1 MLRLFLLFTL
11 VPALELYLLFQIG
24 SVVGPGTTV
33 LIILA
38 TGMVG
43 SWLAKREG
51 LSVVA
56 QLIQELE
63 TGMPPANR
71 LMEGGLILAGGLLLI
86 TPGVL
91 TDVAGFS
98 LIFPVTRRAIAPVV
112 LAWAKRRITVRT
124 LDPGGS
130 PQPDHWKARPH
141 DEAASQ
147 LPFDHPV
154 K

>member
-1 MLRLFLLFTL
+1 MLKLFLLFTL
-11 VPALELYLLFQIG
+11 IPAIELYLLFQISG
-24 SVVGPGTTV
+24 MVGPGTTI

-51 LSVVA
+51 LAVVS
-56 QLIQELE
+56 QLIQEVE
-63 TGMPPANR
+63 TGMPPASR

-91 TDVAGFS
+91 TDIAGFS
-98 LIFPVTRRAIAPVV
+98 LIFPATRRVIAP
-112 LAWAKRRITVRT
+112 LALAYAKKRITVRS
-124 LDPGGS
+124 LDPN
-130 PQPDHWKARPH
+130 
-141 DEAASQ
+141 ASQ
-147 LPFDHPV
+147 GPRWTSSENEPSKPLPFDHPV